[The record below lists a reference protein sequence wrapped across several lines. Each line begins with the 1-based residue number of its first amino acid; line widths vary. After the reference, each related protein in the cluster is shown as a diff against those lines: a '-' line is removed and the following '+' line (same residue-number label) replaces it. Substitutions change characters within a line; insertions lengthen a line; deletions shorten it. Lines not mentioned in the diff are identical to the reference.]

1 MTARFAAAQARLNQ
15 AVFRH
20 LPNETAVLDGNAVD
34 VIFDRNYLAVD
45 GMGST
50 SPAALADSELVATA
64 TQASTMVVRGNT
76 YRVRSIEPDGTGS
89 TLLRL
94 ELQ

>member
-20 LPNETAVLDGNAVD
+20 LSNETAVLDGNDVD
-34 VIFDRNYLAVD
+34 VIFDRNYLGVD

-50 SPAALADSELVATA
+50 SPAALADSALVASA
-64 TQASTMVVRGNT
+64 TQASIMVVRGNT
-76 YRVRSIEPDGTGS
+76 YRVRSAEPDGTGS

>member
-20 LPNETAVLDGNAVD
+20 LPNEEALLDGNSVD
-34 VIFDRNYLAVD
+34 VIFDRNYLNAD
-45 GMGST
+45 GMAST
-50 SPAALADSELVATA
+50 SPAALADSALVAAA
-64 TQASTMVVRGNT
+64 TQASLLVVAGNT